1 MQTVLIT
8 GGTGLVGKKLIEHL
22 AKKGY
27 KTIILTRSLEG
38 KKTAGETSF
47 ALWDIQKQTL
57 DITAVQK
64 ADFIIHLAGAG
75 VVDKKWTPAYKKEIL
90 ESRTKS
96 SELLINTLKNN
107 SHAVKAIVS
116 ASATGWYGE
125 DKIAGH
131 FFSEDEKPADDFL
144 GETCRLWEQSIEGA
158 QDLGI
163 RVCKLRTGIVLSKE
177 GGALAE
183 FIKPVKFGVAGI
195 LGSGK
200 QIVSWIHIDDLC
212 RMYISAIENSAMEGS
227 YNAVAPET
235 VSNKNLIL
243 QLAQRI
249 KGKFY
254 IPMHVP
260 EFILKIMM
268 GSRSTEVLKSNT
280 VNNKKIQD
288 TGFTFLYP
296 SIQAAFNNLIKRPE

>member
-8 GGTGLVGKKLIEHL
+8 GGTGLVGKKLIKHL
-22 AKKGY
+22 AKKEY

-38 KKTAGETSF
+38 KKSTAETAF
-47 ALWDIQKQTL
+47 ALWDVRKQTL
-57 DITAVQK
+57 DISAVQK

-75 VVDKKWTPAYKKEIL
+75 VVDKKWTEAYRKEIL
-90 ESRTKS
+90 DSRTKS
-96 SELLINTLKNN
+96 SELIINTLKNN

-131 FFSEDEKPADDFL
+131 FFSEVEQPANDFL

-158 QDLGI
+158 QDLNI
-163 RVCKLRTGIVLSKE
+163 RVCKLRTGIVLSRD

-183 FIKPVKFGVAGI
+183 FTKPVKFGVAGI

-212 RMYISAIENSAMEGS
+212 RLYISAMENSAMEGS

-235 VSNKNLIL
+235 ISNKNLIL
-243 QLAQRI
+243 QLAQRL
-249 KGKFY
+249 KGKFF

-268 GSRSTEVLKSNT
+268 GSRSTEVLKSTT
-280 VNNKKIQD
+280 VSNMKIKN

-296 SIQAAFNNLIKRPE
+296 SIQAAFNNLIAAPE